1 MIVLKA
7 MLAAIVVGAAGCV
20 AFGAGAA
27 IWMSSIYG
35 SQSGGVEMSSL
46 FTFGPIGGLAGVLL
60 GIGITLRF
68 SHRPGAKGLIIA
80 SAAIA
85 GLAIVALFAMAL
97 SHTNLR

>member
-7 MLAAIVVGAAGCV
+7 ILAAIVVGVAGCV

-46 FTFGPIGGLAGVLL
+46 FTFGPIGGLAGSLF
-60 GIGITLRF
+60 GIGLTLRF
-68 SHRPGAKGLIIA
+68 SRRSGGKGLMIA
-80 SAAIA
+80 SGVIA
-85 GLAIVALFAMAL
+85 GLAILGLSAMAL
-97 SHTNLR
+97 SHTSR